1 MKLLSYVHKGT
12 AGYGAL
18 KEPGLLVDLTRRLPG
33 VSGLRD
39 LLEQGRLAEA
49 AEIVEKSEA
58 VVAFDSVRLLPVI
71 PNPSKIICIGIN
83 YVAHAKEAGRKVGDY
98 PVIFHR
104 FAESLAAHD
113 EPLLCPAA
121 AEQFDYEGELAVIIG
136 KGGSHIDRK
145 DAMSHVAGYSCF
157 NDASAR
163 DWQFHTHQYGMG
175 KNFRR
180 TGGFGP
186 WMVTADEIEDYRTI
200 ELRTELNGQV
210 MQKGKLDQLA
220 FDVPAIISYVSKAM
234 PWVPGDVISTG
245 TPSGVGFKREPPVL
259 LKPGDSIDIHVSRVG
274 VLHNGVEAERMENET
289 R

>member
-1 MKLLSYVHKGT
+1 MKLLSYVHNGT

-18 KEPGLLVDLTRRLPG
+18 KEPGQLVDLTRRLHG

-39 LLEQGRLAEA
+39 LLGQGRLAEA

-58 VVAFDSVRLLPVI
+58 TLAFDSVRLLPVI

-83 YVAHAKEAGRKVGDY
+83 YVAHATEAGRKVGDH
-98 PVIFHR
+98 PVVFHR
-104 FAESLAAHD
+104 FAESLAAHN
-113 EPLLCPAA
+113 EPLLCPVA

-136 KGGSHIDRK
+136 KGGSHIDRRN
-145 DAMSHVAGYSCF
+145 AMQHVAGYSCF

-180 TGGFGP
+180 TGAFGP
-186 WMVTADEIEDYRTI
+186 WMVTADEIEDYRKI
-200 ELRTELNGQV
+200 ELRTELNGEV
-210 MQKGKLDQLA
+210 MQEGKLDQLA

-234 PWVPGDVISTG
+234 PWLPGDVISTG

-259 LKPGDSIDIHVSRVG
+259 LKPGDSIDIHVSQVG
-274 VLHNGVEAERMENET
+274 VLHNGVELERIEKA
-289 R
+289 

>member
-1 MKLLSYVHKGT
+1 MKLLSYVHNGT

-18 KEPGLLVDLTRRLPG
+18 KEPGLLVDLTRRLHG

-49 AEIVEKSEA
+49 AKIVEKSDA
-58 VVAFDSVRLLPVI
+58 TVAFDSVRLLPVI

-83 YVAHAKEAGRKVGDY
+83 YVAHAREAGRKVGDY
-98 PVIFHR
+98 PVVFHR
-104 FAESLAAHD
+104 FAESLAAHN
-113 EPLLCPAA
+113 EPLLCPVA

-136 KGGSHIDRK
+136 RGGSHIDRE
-145 DAMSHVAGYSCF
+145 DAMRHVAGYSCF

-180 TGGFGP
+180 TGAFGP
-186 WMVTADEIEDYRTI
+186 WMVTADEIEDYREI
-200 ELRTELNGQV
+200 ELRTELNGEV
-210 MQKGKLDQLA
+210 MQEGKLDQLA

-259 LKPGDSIDIHVSRVG
+259 LKPGDSIDIHVSQVG
-274 VLHNGVEAERMENET
+274 VLHNGVELERIEKL

>member
-1 MKLLSYVHKGT
+1 MKLLSYVHNGT

-18 KEPGLLVDLTRRLPG
+18 KEPGQLVDLTRRLHG

-39 LLEQGRLAEA
+39 LLGQGRLAEA
-49 AEIVEKSEA
+49 AEIVEKSEPA
-58 VVAFDSVRLLPVI
+58 LAFESVRLLPVI

-83 YVAHAKEAGRKVGDY
+83 YVAHAREAGRKVGDY
-98 PVIFHR
+98 PVVFHR
-104 FAESLAAHD
+104 FAESLAAHN
-113 EPLLCPAA
+113 EPLLCPVA

-145 DAMSHVAGYSCF
+145 NAMQHVAGYSCF

-180 TGGFGP
+180 TGAFGP
-186 WMVTADEIEDYRTI
+186 WMVTADEIEDYRKI
-200 ELRTELNGQV
+200 ELRTELNGEV
-210 MQKGKLDQLA
+210 MQEGKLDQLA

-234 PWVPGDVISTG
+234 PWLPGDVISTG

-259 LKPGDSIDIHVSRVG
+259 LKPGDSIDIHVSQVG
-274 VLHNGVEAERMENET
+274 VLHNGVELERIEKA
-289 R
+289 